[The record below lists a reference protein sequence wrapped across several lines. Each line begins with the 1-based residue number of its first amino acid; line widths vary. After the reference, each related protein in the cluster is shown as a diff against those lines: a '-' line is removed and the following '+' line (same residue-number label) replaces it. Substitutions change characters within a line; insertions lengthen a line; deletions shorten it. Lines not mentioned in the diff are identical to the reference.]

1 MSRGLLTK
9 LKSRKFAY
17 PQEEFWGFFFMLSVF
32 LVQEKEG
39 QIMQSDSRRHLPIC
53 ALTTVDVYRGDI
65 QSSRPLAEMQF
76 RLTHLEAE
84 DGPCFEL

>member
-1 MSRGLLTK
+1 
-9 LKSRKFAY
+9 
-17 PQEEFWGFFFMLSVF
+17 
-32 LVQEKEG
+32 
-39 QIMQSDSRRHLPIC
+39 MQSDSHRHLPIC